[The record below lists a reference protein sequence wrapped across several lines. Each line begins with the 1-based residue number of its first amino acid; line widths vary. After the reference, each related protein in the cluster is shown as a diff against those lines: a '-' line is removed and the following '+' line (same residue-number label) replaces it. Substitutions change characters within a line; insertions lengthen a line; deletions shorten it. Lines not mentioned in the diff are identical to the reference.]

1 MSHDPQHGTTTSADG
16 TTIAWTLRGS
26 GPVLVLV
33 EPVMMHRGLTAFAD
47 LAPALAEQATVVTYD
62 RRGKGESGDAEAY
75 EPDREVEDLAAL
87 VAEHGGSAR
96 LYGFSSGATLAL
108 LAARDVAGV
117 TGVVALE
124 PVLADDG
131 PDVRD
136 EIRALVR
143 EGRRGD
149 AVRTFNRRI
158 GIPEE
163 VVAQIPT
170 GPGEPT
176 AHTLPYDLTL
186 TGRTRAADLAAITC
200 PTLVLASSGSD
211 DRLRGWAREVAQ
223 AVPGAQHREL
233 PGSWHGVDG
242 DALVAAIRE
251 T

>member
-1 MSHDPQHGTTTSADG
+1 MSRDPQHGTTPSADG
-16 TTIAWTLRGS
+16 TTIAWTRRGS

-75 EPDREVEDLAAL
+75 EPDREVADLAAL

-117 TGVVALE
+117 TGVAAL
-124 PVLADDG
+124 G

-211 DRLRGWAREVAQ
+211 DRLRGWAREVAE

-251 T
+251 A